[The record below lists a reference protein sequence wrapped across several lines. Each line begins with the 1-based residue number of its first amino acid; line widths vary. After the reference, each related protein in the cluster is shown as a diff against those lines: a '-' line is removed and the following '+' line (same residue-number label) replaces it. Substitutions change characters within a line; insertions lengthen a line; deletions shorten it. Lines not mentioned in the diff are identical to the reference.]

1 MARGIRKVGENILAP
16 KRAIIVTDKNK
27 SQYKWNEIPDGS
39 LFIDTVTGI
48 MSIKLEGESD
58 WVPFG
63 IKNDGTI
70 CIAKDTKLVTEVY
83 TIKDPDEGDGHF
95 SCTNTDGDIRHYTLT
110 KDGYIFE
117 LEKGSYQMGRN
128 QMTIIIDD
136 CLHRSE
142 ESGGISE
149 LSETKV
155 LLKDKLVAGQEVTI
169 MYSNVVRIGNPY
181 PRIFINN
188 NEPDVAEVGD
198 LWVDTDASLTDEDL
212 KGNLEDPNYSIPWSM
227 ISGKP
232 NSIAGYGIIDEVSYT
247 GHVHKYGD
255 ILGSPVAMK
264 ADGGNSDTVDYYHA
278 DNNKAGTLA
287 IIEKSTG
294 KLPQSI
300 IPTTFTKGMI
310 MMWYGASNNVP
321 NGWAICDGKNGTPNL
336 TDRFVV
342 GAGASYGLGSIGGV
356 NTVTLNTNQ
365 MPSHTH
371 VISGNGSG
379 DVIGSFR
386 TWKCDP
392 QATGCFSQTS
402 AGTICNSRDGGGDG
416 GWRIDLKASN
426 LATNMKVANSGGN
439 QAHENRPPYY
449 ALFYIMKL

>member
-48 MSIKLEGESD
+48 TSVKLEGESD

-63 IKNDGTI
+63 IKNDGTL

-83 TIKDPDEGDGHF
+83 TIKNPDEGDGHF

-181 PRIFINN
+181 PRIFIND

-198 LWVDTDASLTDEDL
+198 LWIDTNATLKENDYLGEGRGELEPSKRLPWNRIDSKPTKLSEYHLYDEVKSMIDTHRVDISMIDNFPAFPTKIDASSLAGKYPGTNAGDLLVLGPDGKISMNLLPTAVIQSTQNMVNVHIGATAPASPKNKQTVWFCTNPSDLTI
-212 KGNLEDPNYSIPWSM
+212 KVY
-227 ISGKP
+227 
-232 NSIAGYGIIDEVSYT
+232 
-247 GHVHKYGD
+247 
-255 ILGSPVAMK
+255 
-264 ADGGNSDTVDYYHA
+264 
-278 DNNKAGTLA
+278 DNNKW
-287 IIEKSTG
+287 IS
-294 KLPQSI
+294 
-300 IPTTFTKGMI
+300 M
-310 MMWYGASNNVP
+310 GAV
-321 NGWAICDGKNGTPNL
+321 W
-336 TDRFVV
+336 
-342 GAGASYGLGSIGGV
+342 
-356 NTVTLNTNQ
+356 Q
-365 MPSHTH
+365 
-371 VISGNGSG
+371 
-379 DVIGSFR
+379 
-386 TWKCDP
+386 
-392 QATGCFSQTS
+392 
-402 AGTICNSRDGGGDG
+402 
-416 GWRIDLKASN
+416 
-426 LATNMKVANSGGN
+426 
-439 QAHENRPPYY
+439 
-449 ALFYIMKL
+449 

>member
-48 MSIKLEGESD
+48 TSVKLEGESD

-63 IKNDGTI
+63 IKNDGTL

-110 KDGYIFE
+110 EDGYIFE

-181 PRIFINN
+181 PRIFIND
-188 NEPDVAEVGD
+188 NEPDIAEVGD
-198 LWVDTDASLTDEDL
+198 FWLDTDSTLAEDDYLGENVETNKTIDWSRITHKPTNTDE
-212 KGNLEDPNYSIPWSM
+212 
-227 ISGKP
+227 
-232 NSIAGYGIIDEVSYT
+232 YGIKNEIKEMIEDHRVDITMIDNFPAFPSTINATTIQGHDIGTSPNNVFLIPSDGKIPSNLLPSNVSTKDEVP
-247 GHVHKYGD
+247 D
-255 ILGSPVAMK
+255 IRIGSTTPT
-264 ADGGNSDTVDYYHA
+264 SPQ
-278 DNNKAGTLA
+278 NNKTVWFCTAANNTCVKVYTNNRWISL
-287 IIEKSTG
+287 
-294 KLPQSI
+294 
-300 IPTTFTKGMI
+300 
-310 MMWYGASNNVP
+310 GAVWS
-321 NGWAICDGKNGTPNL
+321 
-336 TDRFVV
+336 
-342 GAGASYGLGSIGGV
+342 
-356 NTVTLNTNQ
+356 
-365 MPSHTH
+365 
-371 VISGNGSG
+371 
-379 DVIGSFR
+379 
-386 TWKCDP
+386 
-392 QATGCFSQTS
+392 
-402 AGTICNSRDGGGDG
+402 
-416 GWRIDLKASN
+416 
-426 LATNMKVANSGGN
+426 
-439 QAHENRPPYY
+439 
-449 ALFYIMKL
+449 

>member
-48 MSIKLEGESD
+48 TSVKLEGESD

-63 IKNDGTI
+63 IKNDGTL

-83 TIKDPDEGDGHF
+83 TIKNPDEGDGHF

-181 PRIFINN
+181 PRIFIND

-198 LWVDTDASLTDEDL
+198 FWIDHNDNIGD
-212 KGNLEDPNYSIPWSM
+212 DPNYEEDPYYDRHVDWSNVD
-227 ISGKP
+227 GKP
-232 NSIAGYGIIDEVSYT
+232 TTLAGYGIRDDVAAEE
-247 GHVHKYGD
+247 HKHTIND
-255 ILGSPVAMK
+255 LTDFPLTMRAN
-264 ADGGNSDTVDYYHA
+264 GGNADTVG
-278 DNNKAGTLA
+278 NKSVGTG
-287 IIEKSTG
+287 IGNIPTIGSDG
-294 KLPQSI
+294 KLDQSI
-300 IPTTFTKGMI
+300 VPIIPSKTLTIIQPDGTSNTYDGSVNTTITLRAQDTGSIFNARGEL
-310 MMWYGASNNVP
+310 VFP
-321 NGWAICDGKNGTPNL
+321 NGN
-336 TDRFVV
+336 RFW
-342 GAGASYGLGSIGGV
+342 L
-356 NTVTLNTNQ
+356 Q
-365 MPSHTH
+365 
-371 VISGNGSG
+371 
-379 DVIGSFR
+379 
-386 TWKCDP
+386 
-392 QATGCFSQTS
+392 
-402 AGTICNSRDGGGDG
+402 
-416 GWRIDLKASN
+416 
-426 LATNMKVANSGGN
+426 
-439 QAHENRPPYY
+439 
-449 ALFYIMKL
+449 

>member
-63 IKNDGTI
+63 IKNDGTL

-110 KDGYIFE
+110 EDGYIFE

-128 QMTIIIDD
+128 QITIIIDD

-142 ESGGISE
+142 KSGGISE

-155 LLKDKLVAGQEVTI
+155 LLKDKLVAGQEITI

-232 NSIAGYGIIDEVSYT
+232 NSVAGYGIIDDISYT
-247 GHVHKYGD
+247 GHVHKYRD

-264 ADGGNSDTVDYYHA
+264 ADGGNSDTVDY
-278 DNNKAGTLA
+278 
-287 IIEKSTG
+287 
-294 KLPQSI
+294 
-300 IPTTFTKGMI
+300 
-310 MMWYGASNNVP
+310 
-321 NGWAICDGKNGTPNL
+321 
-336 TDRFVV
+336 
-342 GAGASYGLGSIGGV
+342 
-356 NTVTLNTNQ
+356 
-365 MPSHTH
+365 
-371 VISGNGSG
+371 
-379 DVIGSFR
+379 
-386 TWKCDP
+386 
-392 QATGCFSQTS
+392 
-402 AGTICNSRDGGGDG
+402 
-416 GWRIDLKASN
+416 
-426 LATNMKVANSGGN
+426 
-439 QAHENRPPYY
+439 
-449 ALFYIMKL
+449 

>member
-48 MSIKLEGESD
+48 TSVKLEGESD

-63 IKNDGTI
+63 IKNDGTL

-110 KDGYIFE
+110 EDGYIFE

-142 ESGGISE
+142 KSGGISE

-155 LLKDKLVAGQEVTI
+155 LLKDKLVAGQEITI

-181 PRIFINN
+181 PRIFIND
-188 NEPDVAEVGD
+188 NEPDVSEVGD
-198 LWVDTDASLTDEDL
+198 FWLDTNANLDEDEL
-212 KGNLEDPNYSIPWSM
+212 EINLDDPDYRFPWSR

-232 NSIAGYGIIDEVSYT
+232 NTIAGFGITDKISYE
-247 GHVHKYGD
+247 GHVHKFSD
-255 ILGSPVAMK
+255 ILGVPASFKVDVDNAE
-264 ADGGNSDTVDYYHA
+264 TVNYYHV
-278 DNNKAGTLA
+278 DNNKPNTIA
-287 IIEKSTG
+287 IIDSTG
-294 KLPQSI
+294 KLPSSI
-300 IPTTFTKGMI
+300 IPGGSSSSSSSSSLPSGSVI
-310 MMWYGASNNVP
+310 LWHGSSIP
-321 NGWAICDGKNGTPNL
+321 SGWVVCDGNNGTPNL
-336 TDRFVV
+336 S
-342 GAGASYGLGSIGGV
+342 GEAI
-356 NTVTLNTNQ
+356 VTSTL
-365 MPSHTH
+365 
-371 VISGNGSG
+371 
-379 DVIGSFR
+379 R
-386 TWKCDP
+386 
-392 QATGCFSQTS
+392 
-402 AGTICNSRDGGGDG
+402 
-416 GWRIDLKASN
+416 
-426 LATNMKVANSGGN
+426 
-439 QAHENRPPYY
+439 
-449 ALFYIMKL
+449 YIMKT

>member
-48 MSIKLEGESD
+48 TSVKLEGESD

-63 IKNDGTI
+63 IKNDGTL

-110 KDGYIFE
+110 EDGYIFE

-169 MYSNVVRIGNPY
+169 MYSNVVHIGNPY
-181 PRIFINN
+181 PRVFIND
-188 NEPDVAEVGD
+188 NEPDAKAAEIGD
-198 LWVDTDASLTDEDL
+198 LWIDTDFTYAEYQKYLDQD
-212 KGNLEDPNYSIPWSM
+212 D
-227 ISGKP
+227 GKLDWNKIKNTP
-232 NSIAGYGIIDEVSYT
+232 NSLLGYGIKDNISLNPHTHDYNSLLNLPST
-247 GHVHKYGD
+247 MTANGGRSD
-255 ILGSPVAMK
+255 K
-264 ADGGNSDTVDYYHA
+264 ADKLTTPRSINITGEITGSSVFDGSSNININTQINQTLLRNHIISIVGVDDLVAYIRNNTTKVGIVVGTMTATAGAYIPIPSGFARNECRFIIYPLTLRHAGTFNGTISGGYGGVTSQTQVSFSTDLVIDVVNGIIQGA
-278 DNNKAGTLA
+278 NNIGVVGYTAIGVKAGG
-287 IIEKSTG
+287 I
-294 KLPQSI
+294 
-300 IPTTFTKGMI
+300 
-310 MMWYGASNNVP
+310 
-321 NGWAICDGKNGTPNL
+321 
-336 TDRFVV
+336 
-342 GAGASYGLGSIGGV
+342 
-356 NTVTLNTNQ
+356 
-365 MPSHTH
+365 
-371 VISGNGSG
+371 
-379 DVIGSFR
+379 
-386 TWKCDP
+386 
-392 QATGCFSQTS
+392 
-402 AGTICNSRDGGGDG
+402 
-416 GWRIDLKASN
+416 
-426 LATNMKVANSGGN
+426 
-439 QAHENRPPYY
+439 
-449 ALFYIMKL
+449 

>member
-16 KRAIIVTDKNK
+16 KRALIVTDKNK

-48 MSIKLEGESD
+48 TSIKLEGESD

-63 IKNDGTI
+63 IKNDGTL

-169 MYSNVVRIGNPY
+169 MYSNIVRIGNPY
-181 PRIFINN
+181 PRIFMGQLAPTI
-188 NEPDVAEVGD
+188 AEEGD
-198 LWVDTDASLTDEDL
+198 LWL
-212 KGNLEDPNYSIPWSM
+212 DP
-227 ISGKP
+227 
-232 NSIAGYGIIDEVSYT
+232 
-247 GHVHKYGD
+247 
-255 ILGSPVAMK
+255 SPAPY
-264 ADGGNSDTVDYYHA
+264 A
-278 DNNKAGTLA
+278 NK
-287 IIEKSTG
+287 IVKI
-294 KLPQSI
+294 
-300 IPTTFTKGMI
+300 
-310 MMWYGASNNVP
+310 
-321 NGWAICDGKNGTPNL
+321 
-336 TDRFVV
+336 
-342 GAGASYGLGSIGGV
+342 
-356 NTVTLNTNQ
+356 
-365 MPSHTH
+365 
-371 VISGNGSG
+371 
-379 DVIGSFR
+379 
-386 TWKCDP
+386 
-392 QATGCFSQTS
+392 
-402 AGTICNSRDGGGDG
+402 
-416 GWRIDLKASN
+416 
-426 LATNMKVANSGGN
+426 
-439 QAHENRPPYY
+439 
-449 ALFYIMKL
+449 

>member
-48 MSIKLEGESD
+48 TSIKLEGESD

-63 IKNDGTI
+63 IKNDGTL

-181 PRIFINN
+181 PRIFIND

-198 LWVDTDASLTDEDL
+198 LWIDTNATLKENDYLGEGRGELEPSKRLPWNRIDSKPTKLSEYHLYDEVKSMIDTHRVDISMIDNFPAFPTKIDASSLAGKYPGTNAGDLLVLGPDGKISMNLLPTAVIQSTQNMVNVHIGATAPASPKNKQTVWFCTNPSDLTI
-212 KGNLEDPNYSIPWSM
+212 KVY
-227 ISGKP
+227 
-232 NSIAGYGIIDEVSYT
+232 
-247 GHVHKYGD
+247 
-255 ILGSPVAMK
+255 
-264 ADGGNSDTVDYYHA
+264 
-278 DNNKAGTLA
+278 DNNKW
-287 IIEKSTG
+287 IS
-294 KLPQSI
+294 
-300 IPTTFTKGMI
+300 M
-310 MMWYGASNNVP
+310 GAV
-321 NGWAICDGKNGTPNL
+321 W
-336 TDRFVV
+336 
-342 GAGASYGLGSIGGV
+342 
-356 NTVTLNTNQ
+356 Q
-365 MPSHTH
+365 
-371 VISGNGSG
+371 
-379 DVIGSFR
+379 
-386 TWKCDP
+386 
-392 QATGCFSQTS
+392 
-402 AGTICNSRDGGGDG
+402 
-416 GWRIDLKASN
+416 
-426 LATNMKVANSGGN
+426 
-439 QAHENRPPYY
+439 
-449 ALFYIMKL
+449 

>member
-48 MSIKLEGESD
+48 TSVKLEGESD

-63 IKNDGTI
+63 IKNDGTL

-110 KDGYIFE
+110 EDGYIFE

-155 LLKDKLVAGQEVTI
+155 LLKDKLVAGQEITI

-181 PRIFINN
+181 PRIFINE

-198 LWVDTDASLTDEDL
+198 FWIDHNDNIGD
-212 KGNLEDPNYSIPWSM
+212 DPNYEEDPYYGRHVDWSNVD
-227 ISGKP
+227 GKP
-232 NSIAGYGIIDEVSYT
+232 TTLAGYGIRDDVAAEE
-247 GHVHKYGD
+247 HKHSIND
-255 ILGSPVAMK
+255 ITDFPLTMRAN
-264 ADGGNSDTVDYYHA
+264 GGNADTVG
-278 DNNKAGTLA
+278 NKSVGTG
-287 IIEKSTG
+287 IGNIPTIGSDG
-294 KLPQSI
+294 KLDQNIVPI
-300 IPTTFTKGMI
+300 IPSKTLTIIQPDGTSNTYDGSVNTTITLRAQDTGSIFNARGEL
-310 MMWYGASNNVP
+310 VFP
-321 NGWAICDGKNGTPNL
+321 NGN
-336 TDRFVV
+336 RFW
-342 GAGASYGLGSIGGV
+342 L
-356 NTVTLNTNQ
+356 Q
-365 MPSHTH
+365 
-371 VISGNGSG
+371 
-379 DVIGSFR
+379 
-386 TWKCDP
+386 
-392 QATGCFSQTS
+392 
-402 AGTICNSRDGGGDG
+402 
-416 GWRIDLKASN
+416 
-426 LATNMKVANSGGN
+426 
-439 QAHENRPPYY
+439 
-449 ALFYIMKL
+449 

>member
-48 MSIKLEGESD
+48 TSVKLEGESD

-63 IKNDGTI
+63 IKNDGTL

-83 TIKDPDEGDGHF
+83 TIKNPDEGDGHF

-155 LLKDKLVAGQEVTI
+155 LLKDKLVTGQEITI

-198 LWVDTDASLTDEDL
+198 FWIDCNDNIGD
-212 KGNLEDPNYSIPWSM
+212 DPNYEEDPYYDRHVDWSNVD
-227 ISGKP
+227 GKP
-232 NSIAGYGIIDEVSYT
+232 TTLAGYGIRDDIAAK
-247 GHVHKYGD
+247 VHKHSIDD
-255 ILGSPVAMK
+255 ITDFPLTMRAN
-264 ADGGNSDTVDYYHA
+264 GGNADTVG
-278 DNNKAGTLA
+278 NKSVGTG
-287 IIEKSTG
+287 IGNIPTIGSNG
-294 KLPQSI
+294 KLDQNIVPI
-300 IPTTFTKGMI
+300 IPSKKLTIVQPDGTSNTYDGSVNTTITLK
-310 MMWYGASNNVP
+310 AQNNDSVFNARGELVFP
-321 NGWAICDGKNGTPNL
+321 NGN
-336 TDRFVV
+336 RFW
-342 GAGASYGLGSIGGV
+342 L
-356 NTVTLNTNQ
+356 Q
-365 MPSHTH
+365 
-371 VISGNGSG
+371 
-379 DVIGSFR
+379 
-386 TWKCDP
+386 
-392 QATGCFSQTS
+392 
-402 AGTICNSRDGGGDG
+402 
-416 GWRIDLKASN
+416 
-426 LATNMKVANSGGN
+426 
-439 QAHENRPPYY
+439 
-449 ALFYIMKL
+449 